1 MAFPCVQ
8 VSEEEFREFGRKH
21 FPGAPQP
28 AILPPFVTS
37 STNAPP
43 QSNTSPSSA
52 VSDIA
57 YNAGFTAGASFG
69 HASGRVSGYT
79 EGYNAALALFG
90 RQTANVTVPA
100 ERSRNHVE
108 GEGED
113 QVYEAHG
120 YEDDTDW
127 GFYSDGAK
135 RTIDDEAVQFYRRSE
150 LMQMLKDAKNRV
162 ADRKDREREE
172 QFENEDKF
180 EAEVKAQMEVD
191 AQEKID
197 THDHGDAECNAS
209 EQIELDKAEPQVGY
223 DVEEVTQPIDPLA
236 SSTGSPLTNES
247 NSIKPEVVSSFVE
260 EDQADSDANTPSST
274 STTLVG
280 SESCKRPI
288 PRNSKKKMT
297 AIPEANRGKKRK
309 RSARNLPVDI
319 EGITYRR
326 IAREL
331 DEMPSESVELDY

>member
-43 QSNTSPSSA
+43 PSNTSPSSA
-52 VSDIA
+52 MADIA

-79 EGYNAALALFG
+79 EGYNAALAQFG

-100 ERSRNHVE
+100 EQSRNHAE
-108 GEGED
+108 GEAED

-120 YEDDTDW
+120 YEDDNDW

-162 ADRKDREREE
+162 AERKDREREE
-172 QFENEDKF
+172 QFENEDEF
-180 EAEVKAQMEVD
+180 EAQMEVD

-223 DVEEVTQPIDPLA
+223 DVEEVAQPIGPLV

-247 NSIKPEVVSSFVE
+247 NSIKPDVVSSFVE
-260 EDQADSDANTPSST
+260 EDQADSGANTPS

-280 SESCKRPI
+280 SESCKRPT
-288 PRNSKKKMT
+288 PLNSKKKMT

-309 RSARNLPVDI
+309 RSARNPPPDI